1 MTKQKVNRESKLITF
16 LIIFKINRHLE
27 ILDSYSCGFQ

>member
-16 LIIFKINRHLE
+16 LIIFEIHGRLE